1 MAREAANNIDGEV
14 CRKPGAVGSV
24 RENESFPAVLDS
36 FPNVTWSAGPDGLV
50 EFVSRQWEN
59 KFALDLQDVLGNG
72 WLNAVHPDD
81 QERAAAVWLAAK
93 DLPEAY
99 RNEFRLRLPDGSYSW
114 ICVEGKPELGPDG
127 AVTGWFG
134 TCIDVTDRVLAGKAL
149 EESERL
155 YRSVLESSV
164 DCIKVLNLDGQIE
177 VMNTPGLAIMEIE
190 NFEQIRGTSWPALW
204 PQAMRRR
211 VGAAVKAAAEG
222 KTSRFSGFCPTAAN
236 TPKWWDVI
244 VTPMRCADGQIHRLL
259 ATSRDMTADRKK
271 SQDLAWSSDHDVLT
285 SLPNRRAFQNRL
297 HAAALRAMAS
307 GTKLG
312 LLVIDLD
319 HFKHVND
326 ALGHPAGDS
335 LLKEFASRLRQ
346 CVRTSDFVARVGGDE
361 FAVVMEG
368 VSSGADLLETGK
380 SIGERLRAPLT
391 VEGRALSGGA
401 SIGGALFPDDAT
413 HANELFKLADTAL
426 YALKAEGRGGT
437 KLFQSHM
444 REEAQRVSSQLSL
457 ARIALTEASVVP
469 HYQVKVS
476 LETRQARGLEALLR
490 WKHPTRGIQPPETI
504 EEAFKDYE
512 LASKIGDL
520 MQRKVFADMRMWAR
534 EGLNVGRVSI
544 NAAPVEFLRDDFAQ
558 RFLDRLR
565 LAGVDPSQIE
575 VEVTEHVLMERGSQN
590 VARALSLLKSEGIQ
604 IALDDFGTGYSS
616 LSHLRDYPVDVVKI
630 DRSFVAKLGK
640 DREIEAIVR
649 AVVNLATSLNIESVA
664 EGVETPRQAE
674 LLKHVGCELGQGY
687 LFGRAVEAEVIAA
700 SFRTRAAA

>member
-1 MAREAANNIDGEV
+1 MTSAETYATFWRTAGWTLSIQMTKN
-14 CRKPGAVGSV
+14 
-24 RENESFPAVLDS
+24 VL
-36 FPNVTWSAGPDGLV
+36 PQLGW
-50 EFVSRQWEN
+50 RQTIFRRLTGT
-59 KFALDLQDVLGNG
+59 K
-72 WLNAVHPDD
+72 
-81 QERAAAVWLAAK
+81 
-93 DLPEAY
+93 
-99 RNEFRLRLPDGSYSW
+99 FRLRLPDGSYNWVS
-114 ICVEGKPELGPDG
+114 VQGKPELGKDG
-127 AVTGWFG
+127 EVIGWFG
-134 TCIDVTDRVLAGKAL
+134 ACIDVTERVLAREAL
-149 EESERL
+149 EESEQL

-164 DCIKVLNLDGQIE
+164 DCIKVLNLKGQIE
-177 VMNTPGLAIMEIE
+177 IMNTPGLCIMEIE
-190 NFEQIRGTSWPALW
+190 NVEQVRGAPWASLW
-204 PQAMRRR
+204 PQDMQGR
-211 VGAAVKAAAEG
+211 VSAAVAAAADG
-222 KTSRFSGFCPTAAN
+222 QTARFSGFCPTAAN

-244 VTPMRCADGQIHRLL
+244 VTPMRCADGQVRRLL

-271 SQDLAWSSDHDVLT
+271 SQDLAWTSDHDVLT

-297 HAAALRAMAS
+297 HAATLRAMGS
-307 GTKLG
+307 GDKLG
-312 LLVIDLD
+312 PLVIDLD

-326 ALGHPAGDS
+326 ALGHPAGDA

-346 CVRTSDFVARVGGDE
+346 CVRSSDFVARVGGDE
-361 FAVVMEG
+361 FAVVMEN
-368 VSSGADLLETGK
+368 VSSAADLLATGE
-380 SIGERLRAPLT
+380 SISTRLKAPLT
-391 VEGRALSGGA
+391 IEGRVLSGGA
-401 SIGGALFPDDAT
+401 SIGGAMFPDDAT

-457 ARIALTEASVVP
+457 ARIALTAASVVP
-469 HYQVKVS
+469 HYQLKVN
-476 LETRQARGLEALLR
+476 LETQQAQWLEALLR
-490 WKHPTRGIQPPETI
+490 WKPPGRGIQPPETI

-544 NAAPVEFLRDDFAQ
+544 NAAPVEFLRDDFAE
-558 RFLDRLR
+558 RFLERLR
-565 LAGVDPSQIE
+565 HYNIEPSQIE

-630 DRSFVAKLGK
+630 DRSFVARMGK

-649 AVVNLATSLNIESVA
+649 AVVNLAASLNIESVA
-664 EGVETPRQAE
+664 EGVETREQAH
-674 LLKHVGCELGQGY
+674 LLKLADCDLGQGY

-700 SFRTRAAA
+700 SLRTRAAA